1 MKTRIIDNQLLDSVG
16 RKASESDRKRANFN
30 FHQLPDPA
38 QRFLNA
44 IEPDSYIRPHRHIDP
59 LKDEA
64 FLVLKGRGAVII
76 FSDRGEIE
84 EMIEL
89 DISKGRWG
97 VDIPGGIYHTIV
109 SLASGTIFY
118 EVKPGPYDPSSD
130 KGFAVWAPH
139 EQTEDSVLYL
149 QWLKEQIGQ
158 TGIPS

>member
-16 RKASESDRKRANFN
+16 RKASASDRKRANLN

-84 EMIEL
+84 EIIEL

-109 SLASGTIFY
+109 SLASGTVFY
-118 EVKPGPYDPSSD
+118 EVKPGPYDPTSD

-139 EQTEDSVLYL
+139 EQTEDAVLYL
-149 QWLKEQIGQ
+149 QWLIEQIGQ
-158 TGIPS
+158 TGISS